1 MQTVLLIIVGIVLSA
16 FAAWLIAKYKYEGQ
30 KGISKQELD
39 EKYVAKEFYNE
50 LKERA
55 EEKEN
60 QITALSIKSAKS
72 EQENQHLKERL
83 EEQKKEIEKI
93 QQSFRIEFENL
104 ANKLLEEKSKKFL
117 EINEKNV
124 GDILKPLREK
134 IQEFEKKVDETYK
147 EETRE
152 RISLKKELER
162 ILELNKQVSEDADR
176 LTKALK
182 GDTKIQGNW
191 GEDILEMILE
201 RAGLTK
207 NVHYRKQESLRD
219 ENGKIQRPDYIINL
233 PDEKNLIV
241 DSKVSLTAYV
251 NYYNC
256 DDEADRARYLTA
268 HLNSLNKHI
277 TELSNKNYQALY
289 DINSPDYVLMFVP
302 NEPALNLAL
311 REDIRLFEKAL
322 DKNIVLVSVSTLLA
336 TLRTISYIWKQEN
349 QRKNVFEIARQSG
362 KLYDKFVGFLED
374 LTGLGKKLSDAKS
387 SYDDAMN
394 KLVKSP
400 KRGDTIVGRIEN
412 IKRLGADAAK
422 SIPQNIL
429 DRIED
434 DELQVQKEN
443 NSNDEA
449 VTNRENE

>member
-1 MQTVLLIIVGIVLSA
+1 MQTVLFIIVGIV
-16 FAAWLIAKYKYEGQ
+16 FGVIAAWLIAKYKYEGQ
-30 KGISKQELD
+30 KGISKEELD
-39 EKYVAKEFYNE
+39 DKYVSREFYDE
-50 LKERA
+50 LKEKS
-55 EEKEN
+55 EQKEN
-60 QITALSIKSAKS
+60 QITTLSIKSAKS
-72 EQENQHLKERL
+72 EQENQHLKDRL
-83 EEQKKEIEKI
+83 KEQKEEIERI

-104 ANKLLEEKSKKFL
+104 ANKLLDEKSKKFL
-117 EINEKNV
+117 EINEKSV

-162 ILELNKQVSEDADR
+162 ILELNKQVSEDADK

-182 GDTKIQGNW
+182 GDTKIQGSW

-201 RAGLTK
+201 KAGLTK
-207 NVHYRKQESLRD
+207 NVHYRKQETLRD
-219 ENGKIQRPDYIINL
+219 ESGRIQRPDYIINL
-233 PDEKNLIV
+233 PDDKNLIL

-251 NYYNC
+251 EYYNC
-256 DDEADRARYLTA
+256 EDEPKRAQYLSA
-268 HLNSLNKHI
+268 HLNSINKHI
-277 TELSNKNYQALY
+277 NELSNKNYQALY
-289 DINSPDYVLMFVP
+289 EINSPDYVLMFVP

-362 KLYDKFVGFLED
+362 KLYDKFVGFIDD
-374 LTGLGKKLSDAKS
+374 LTGLGKKLDDAKS
-387 SYDDAMN
+387 SYNDAMN
-394 KLVKSP
+394 KLVKST
-400 KRGDTIVGRIEN
+400 KKGDTIVGRIES

-429 DRIED
+429 DRIEENELLEQD
-434 DELQVQKEN
+434 DN
-443 NSNDEA
+443 NSNDA
-449 VTNRENE
+449 TKT